1 MQVLL
6 SSPSSPSVLVLDML
20 ISQLPL
26 VYRQSLPSVPL
37 LFSLFLIPVTLLS
50 DANVFY
56 LYLVRHNL
64 VVIGPD
70 LRSSLVSR

>member
-26 VYRQSLPSVPL
+26 VYWQSLPSIPL
-37 LFSLFLIPVTLLS
+37 LFSLFLIPVTLLT
-50 DANVFY
+50 DANVFN
-56 LYLVRHNL
+56 LSLVRHNL
-64 VVIGPD
+64 AVIGPV
-70 LRSSLVSR
+70 LRP

>member
-1 MQVLL
+1 VQVLP

-26 VYRQSLPSVPL
+26 VYRQSLPSVSL

-50 DANVFY
+50 DANVFSH
-56 LYLVRHNL
+56 VRHNL
-64 VVIGPD
+64 AVIGPD
-70 LRSSLVSR
+70 LRSSLV